1 MGEGVGW
8 VGCKGSYRVCWES
21 DCMGPYGKAWLPREV
36 VNASFTEVFKAMLDG
51 TVGNLI

>member
-8 VGCKGSYRVCWES
+8 VGCKGSYRVCWE

-51 TVGNLI
+51 AVGNLI